1 MYNNVSE
8 TVQSLKDYLGDIRN
22 ENISESADAQRKFC
36 SSNAFIDGLGV
47 TILNHS
53 YLHSLILGEV
63 KKGDIVQLYQ
73 VDGNQRV
80 GALMLIRYG
89 NYKFGSKIED
99 SVIPYQ
105 RKVKDENGKI
115 FRDEKGDPVWEKA
128 EFDIAKKTF
137 TDLPEE
143 LQRQFDTFQVKVAT
157 HRDCTMADISK
168 LIRKYN
174 SGTSMNA
181 SQKSFTYLDM
191 YARKVKTI
199 AATDFFNES
208 TSLTENQNKKGVW
221 ESIVMRAMMTVF
233 HLDDWKKSAKDMAV
247 FLNHNASDME
257 FDLFQDMAN
266 SLCDVCGDAYK
277 KLFNVKNIPIWFAAY
292 DHFLKLGIE
301 NIKFRKF
308 LDAFQE
314 NLHMSPVEREYD
326 FKKLEGNIT
335 WDKLDEQSGTTD
347 GSLVKAK
354 IETLCQLIDE
364 FFSIGNEEKTETEL
378 VVEENNTVAEVNES
392 DDLSNEYA
400 EILKFVQENVRLDID
415 RDDISVY
422 DLYLLKWMNDD
433 SNIYKAGKDVVFALM
448 AYATDKGE
456 DKEFKVWLDKEN
468 SKNNTYSSSHK
479 TNFTYLKRD
488 FDEFLQKEN
497 GGKAA

>member
-36 SSNAFIDGLGV
+36 SSNTFIDGLGV

-63 KKGDIVQLYQ
+63 KKGDVVQLYQ

-115 FRDEKGDPVWEKA
+115 VRDEKGDPVWEKA

-137 TDLPEE
+137 ADLPEE

-314 NLHMSPVEREYD
+314 NLHMSPVECEYD

-354 IETLCQLIDE
+354 IDTLCQLIDE
-364 FFSIGNEEKTETEL
+364 FFSIEKTEKTETEP
-378 VVEENNTVAEVNES
+378 VVEENNNTVEETNEV
-392 DDLSNEYA
+392 
-400 EILKFVQENVRLDID
+400 EIDPVLKFAQDNVRDTIEPEDIA
-415 RDDISVY
+415 
-422 DLYLLKWMNDD
+422 LYKDFLSDFVKDE
-433 SNIYKAGKDVVFALM
+433 SPIYKAGEETVIALM
-448 AYATDKGE
+448 AYATDIEK
-456 DKEFKVWLDKEN
+456 DAEFSEWIDREN
-468 SKNNTYSSSHK
+468 YKNNTYSTSHK

-488 FDEFLQKEN
+488 FDEFLEKEN
-497 GGKAA
+497 GGKVA

>member
-22 ENISESADAQRKFC
+22 ENISEGADAQRKFC
-36 SSNAFIDGLGV
+36 SSNTFIDGLGV

-63 KKGDIVQLYQ
+63 KKGDVVQLYQ

-115 FRDEKGDPVWEKA
+115 VRDEKGDPVWEKA

-137 TDLPEE
+137 ADLPEE

-314 NLHMSPVEREYD
+314 NLHMSPVECEYD

-354 IETLCQLIDE
+354 IETLCLLIDE
-364 FFSIGNEEKTETEL
+364 FFSIEKTEKTETEPA
-378 VVEENNTVAEVNES
+378 VEENNNTVKETNEV
-392 DDLSNEYA
+392 
-400 EILKFVQENVRLDID
+400 EIDPVLKFAQDNVRDTIEPEDIA
-415 RDDISVY
+415 
-422 DLYLLKWMNDD
+422 LYKDFLSDFVKDE
-433 SNIYKAGKDVVFALM
+433 SPIYKAGEETVIALM
-448 AYATDKGE
+448 AYATDIEK
-456 DKEFKVWLDKEN
+456 DAEFSEWLDKEN
-468 SKNNTYSSSHK
+468 AKNNTYSTSHK

-488 FDEFLQKEN
+488 FDEFLEKEN

>member
-36 SSNAFIDGLGV
+36 SSNTFIDGLGV

-63 KKGDIVQLYQ
+63 KKGDVVQLYQ

-115 FRDEKGDPVWEKA
+115 VRDEKGDPVWEKA

-137 TDLPEE
+137 ADLPEE

-308 LDAFQE
+308 LDAFQD
-314 NLHMSPVEREYD
+314 NLHMSPVECEYD

-354 IETLCQLIDE
+354 IDTLCQLIDE
-364 FFSIGNEEKTETEL
+364 FFSIEKTEKTETEP
-378 VVEENNTVAEVNES
+378 VVEENNNTVEETNEV
-392 DDLSNEYA
+392 
-400 EILKFVQENVRLDID
+400 EIDPVLKFAQDNVRDTIEPEDIA
-415 RDDISVY
+415 
-422 DLYLLKWMNDD
+422 LYKDFLSDFVKDE
-433 SNIYKAGKDVVFALM
+433 SPIYKAGEETVIALM
-448 AYATDKGE
+448 AYATDIEK
-456 DKEFKVWLDKEN
+456 DAEFSEWIDREN

-488 FDEFLQKEN
+488 FDEFLEKEN
-497 GGKAA
+497 GGNKAA

>member
-36 SSNAFIDGLGV
+36 SSNTFIDGLGV

-63 KKGDIVQLYQ
+63 KKGDVVQLYQ

-115 FRDEKGDPVWEKA
+115 VRDEKGDPVWEKA

-137 TDLPEE
+137 ADLPEE

-314 NLHMSPVEREYD
+314 NLHMSPVECEYD

-354 IETLCQLIDE
+354 IETLCLLIDE
-364 FFSIGNEEKTETEL
+364 FFSIEKTEKTETEPA
-378 VVEENNTVAEVNES
+378 VEENNNTVKETNEV
-392 DDLSNEYA
+392 
-400 EILKFVQENVRLDID
+400 EIDPVLKFAQDNVRDTIEPEDIA
-415 RDDISVY
+415 
-422 DLYLLKWMNDD
+422 LYKDFLSDFVKDE
-433 SNIYKAGKDVVFALM
+433 SPIYKAGEETVIALM
-448 AYATDKGE
+448 AYATDIEK
-456 DKEFKVWLDKEN
+456 DAEFSEWLDKEN
-468 SKNNTYSSSHK
+468 AKNNTYSPSHK

>member
-36 SSNAFIDGLGV
+36 SSNTFIDGLGV

-63 KKGDIVQLYQ
+63 KKGDVVQLYQ

-115 FRDEKGDPVWEKA
+115 VRDEKGDPVWEKA

-137 TDLPEE
+137 ADLPEE

-314 NLHMSPVEREYD
+314 NLHMSPVECEYD

-354 IETLCQLIDE
+354 IDTLCQLIDE
-364 FFSIGNEEKTETEL
+364 FFSIEKAEKTETEP
-378 VVEENNTVAEVNES
+378 VVEENNNTVEETNEV
-392 DDLSNEYA
+392 
-400 EILKFVQENVRLDID
+400 EIDPVLKFAQDNVRDTIEPEDIA
-415 RDDISVY
+415 
-422 DLYLLKWMNDD
+422 LYKDFLSDFVKDE
-433 SNIYKAGKDVVFALM
+433 SPIYKAGEETVIALM
-448 AYATDKGE
+448 AYATDIEK
-456 DKEFKVWLDKEN
+456 DAEFSEWIDREN

-488 FDEFLQKEN
+488 FDEFLEKEN

>member
-36 SSNAFIDGLGV
+36 SSNTFIDGLGV

-63 KKGDIVQLYQ
+63 KKGDVVQLYQ

-115 FRDEKGDPVWEKA
+115 VRDEKGDPVWEKA

-137 TDLPEE
+137 ADLPEE

-308 LDAFQE
+308 LDAFQD
-314 NLHMSPVEREYD
+314 NLHMSPVECEYD

-354 IETLCQLIDE
+354 IDTLCQLIDE
-364 FFSIGNEEKTETEL
+364 FFSIEKTEKTETEP
-378 VVEENNTVAEVNES
+378 VVEENNNTVEETNEV
-392 DDLSNEYA
+392 
-400 EILKFVQENVRLDID
+400 EIDPVLKFAQDNVRDTIEPEDIA
-415 RDDISVY
+415 
-422 DLYLLKWMNDD
+422 LYKDFLSDFVKDE
-433 SNIYKAGKDVVFALM
+433 SPIYKAGEETVIALM
-448 AYATDKGE
+448 AYATDIEK
-456 DKEFKVWLDKEN
+456 DAEFSEWLDKEN
-468 SKNNTYSSSHK
+468 AKNNTYSSSHK

-488 FDEFLQKEN
+488 FDEFLEKEN

>member
-36 SSNAFIDGLGV
+36 SSNTFIDGLGV

-63 KKGDIVQLYQ
+63 KKGDVVQLYQ

-105 RKVKDENGKI
+105 RKVKDKNGKI
-115 FRDEKGDPVWEKA
+115 VRDEKGDPVWEKA

-137 TDLPEE
+137 ADLPEE

-292 DHFLKLGIE
+292 DHFLKLGVE

-314 NLHMSPVEREYD
+314 NLHMSPVECEYD

-354 IETLCQLIDE
+354 IDTLCQLIDE
-364 FFSIGNEEKTETEL
+364 FFSIEKAEKTETEP
-378 VVEENNTVAEVNES
+378 VVEENNNTVEETNEV
-392 DDLSNEYA
+392 
-400 EILKFVQENVRLDID
+400 EIDPVLKFAQDNVRDTIEPEDIA
-415 RDDISVY
+415 
-422 DLYLLKWMNDD
+422 LYKDFLSDFVKDE
-433 SNIYKAGKDVVFALM
+433 SPIYKAGEETVIALM
-448 AYATDKGE
+448 AYATDIEK
-456 DKEFKVWLDKEN
+456 DAEFSEWIDREN

-488 FDEFLQKEN
+488 FDEFLEKGN

>member
-36 SSNAFIDGLGV
+36 SSNTFIDGLGV

-63 KKGDIVQLYQ
+63 KKGDVVQLYQ

-115 FRDEKGDPVWEKA
+115 VRDEKGDPVWEKA

-137 TDLPEE
+137 ADLPEE

-292 DHFLKLGIE
+292 DHFLKLGVE

-314 NLHMSPVEREYD
+314 NLHMSPVECEYD

-354 IETLCQLIDE
+354 IDTLCQLIDE
-364 FFSIGNEEKTETEL
+364 FFSIEKAEKTETEP
-378 VVEENNTVAEVNES
+378 VVEENNNTVEETNEV
-392 DDLSNEYA
+392 
-400 EILKFVQENVRLDID
+400 EIDPVLKFAQDNVRDTIEPEDIA
-415 RDDISVY
+415 
-422 DLYLLKWMNDD
+422 LYKDFLSDFVKDE
-433 SNIYKAGKDVVFALM
+433 SPIYKAGEETVIALM
-448 AYATDKGE
+448 AYATDIEK
-456 DKEFKVWLDKEN
+456 DAEFSEWIDREN

-488 FDEFLQKEN
+488 FDEFLEKGN

>member
-36 SSNAFIDGLGV
+36 SSNTFIDGLGV

-63 KKGDIVQLYQ
+63 KKGDVVQLYQ

-115 FRDEKGDPVWEKA
+115 VRDEKGDPVWEKA

-137 TDLPEE
+137 ADLPEE

-314 NLHMSPVEREYD
+314 NLHMSPVECEYD

-354 IETLCQLIDE
+354 IDTLCQLIDE
-364 FFSIGNEEKTETEL
+364 FFSIEKTEKTETEP
-378 VVEENNTVAEVNES
+378 VVEENNNTVEETNEV
-392 DDLSNEYA
+392 
-400 EILKFVQENVRLDID
+400 EIDPVLKFAQDNVRDTIEPEDIA
-415 RDDISVY
+415 
-422 DLYLLKWMNDD
+422 LYKDFLSDFVKDE
-433 SNIYKAGKDVVFALM
+433 SPIYKAGEETVIALM
-448 AYATDKGE
+448 AYATDIEK
-456 DKEFKVWLDKEN
+456 DAEFSEWIDREN
-468 SKNNTYSSSHK
+468 SKNNTYSTSHK

-488 FDEFLQKEN
+488 FDEFLEKEN

>member
-36 SSNAFIDGLGV
+36 SSNTFIDGLGV

-63 KKGDIVQLYQ
+63 KKGDVVQLYQ

-115 FRDEKGDPVWEKA
+115 VRDEKGDPVWEKA

-137 TDLPEE
+137 ADLPEE

-314 NLHMSPVEREYD
+314 NLHMSPVECEYD

-354 IETLCQLIDE
+354 IDTLCQLIDE
-364 FFSIGNEEKTETEL
+364 FFSIEKTEKTETEP
-378 VVEENNTVAEVNES
+378 VVEENNNTVEETNEV
-392 DDLSNEYA
+392 
-400 EILKFVQENVRLDID
+400 EIDPVLKFAQDNVRDTIEPEDIA
-415 RDDISVY
+415 
-422 DLYLLKWMNDD
+422 LYKDFLSDFVKDE
-433 SNIYKAGKDVVFALM
+433 SPIYKAGEETVIALM
-448 AYATDKGE
+448 AYATDIEK
-456 DKEFKVWLDKEN
+456 DAEFSEWIDREN

-488 FDEFLQKEN
+488 FDEFLEKEN

>member
-36 SSNAFIDGLGV
+36 SSNTFIDGLGV

-63 KKGDIVQLYQ
+63 KKGDVVQLYQ

-115 FRDEKGDPVWEKA
+115 VRDEKGDPVWEKA

-137 TDLPEE
+137 ADLPEE

-314 NLHMSPVEREYD
+314 NLHMNPVECEYD

-354 IETLCQLIDE
+354 IDTLCQLIDE
-364 FFSIGNEEKTETEL
+364 FFSIEKAEKTETEP
-378 VVEENNTVAEVNES
+378 VVEENNNTVEETNEV
-392 DDLSNEYA
+392 
-400 EILKFVQENVRLDID
+400 EIDPVLKFAQDNVRDTIEPEDIA
-415 RDDISVY
+415 
-422 DLYLLKWMNDD
+422 LYKDFLSDFVKDE
-433 SNIYKAGKDVVFALM
+433 SPIYKAGEETVIALM
-448 AYATDKGE
+448 AYATDIEK
-456 DKEFKVWLDKEN
+456 DAEFSEWIDREN

-488 FDEFLQKEN
+488 FDEFLEKGN

>member
-36 SSNAFIDGLGV
+36 SSNTFIDGLGV

-63 KKGDIVQLYQ
+63 KKGDVVQLYQ

-115 FRDEKGDPVWEKA
+115 VRDEKGDPVWEKA

-137 TDLPEE
+137 ADLPEE

-257 FDLFQDMAN
+257 FDLFHDMAN

-314 NLHMSPVEREYD
+314 NLHMSPVECEYD

-354 IETLCQLIDE
+354 IDTLCQLIDE
-364 FFSIGNEEKTETEL
+364 FFSIEKTEKTETEP
-378 VVEENNTVAEVNES
+378 VVEENNNTVEETNEV
-392 DDLSNEYA
+392 
-400 EILKFVQENVRLDID
+400 EIDPVLKFAQDNVRDTIEPEDIA
-415 RDDISVY
+415 
-422 DLYLLKWMNDD
+422 LYKDFLSDFVKDE
-433 SNIYKAGKDVVFALM
+433 SPIYKAGEETVIALM
-448 AYATDKGE
+448 AYATDIEK
-456 DKEFKVWLDKEN
+456 DAEFSEWIDREN

-488 FDEFLQKEN
+488 FDEFLEKGN

>member
-36 SSNAFIDGLGV
+36 SSNTFIDGLGV

-63 KKGDIVQLYQ
+63 KKGDVVQLYQ

-115 FRDEKGDPVWEKA
+115 VRDEKGDPVWEKA

-137 TDLPEE
+137 ADLPEE

-257 FDLFQDMAN
+257 FDLFQNMAN
-266 SLCDVCGDAYK
+266 SLCDVCRDAYK

-292 DHFLKLGIE
+292 DHFFKLGIE

-314 NLHMSPVEREYD
+314 NLHMSPVECEYD

-364 FFSIGNEEKTETEL
+364 FFSIEKVEKTENEP
-378 VVEENNTVAEVNES
+378 VAEENNTVEEPNKI
-392 DDLSNEYA
+392 
-400 EILKFVQENVRLDID
+400 EIDPVLKFAQDNVRDTIEPEDIA
-415 RDDISVY
+415 
-422 DLYLLKWMNDD
+422 LYKDFLSDFVKDD
-433 SNIYKAGKDVVFALM
+433 SHIYEAGEETVIALM
-448 AYATDKGE
+448 AYASDIEK
-456 DKEFKVWLDKEN
+456 DAEFSEWIDKEN
-468 SKNNTYSSSHK
+468 SKNNTYSSSNK
-479 TNFTYLKRD
+479 TNFTYLKRK
-488 FDEFLQKEN
+488 FDEFLEKEN

>member
-36 SSNAFIDGLGV
+36 SSNTFIDGLGV

-63 KKGDIVQLYQ
+63 KKGDVVQLYQ

-115 FRDEKGDPVWEKA
+115 VRDEKGDPVWEKA

-137 TDLPEE
+137 ADLPEE

-308 LDAFQE
+308 LDAFQD
-314 NLHMSPVEREYD
+314 NLHMSPVECEYD

-354 IETLCQLIDE
+354 IDTLCQLIDE
-364 FFSIGNEEKTETEL
+364 FFSIEKTEKTETEP
-378 VVEENNTVAEVNES
+378 VVEENNNTVEETNEV
-392 DDLSNEYA
+392 
-400 EILKFVQENVRLDID
+400 EIDPVLKFAQDNVRDTIEPEDIA
-415 RDDISVY
+415 
-422 DLYLLKWMNDD
+422 LYKDFLSDFVKDE
-433 SNIYKAGKDVVFALM
+433 SPIYKAGEETVIALM
-448 AYATDKGE
+448 AYATDIEK
-456 DKEFKVWLDKEN
+456 DAEFSEWIDREN

-488 FDEFLQKEN
+488 FDEFLEKGN

>member
-36 SSNAFIDGLGV
+36 SSNTFIDGLGV

-63 KKGDIVQLYQ
+63 KKGDVVQLYQ

-99 SVIPYQ
+99 SVITYQ

-115 FRDEKGDPVWEKA
+115 VRDEKGDPVWEKA

-137 TDLPEE
+137 ADLPEE

-314 NLHMSPVEREYD
+314 NLHMSPVECEYD

-354 IETLCQLIDE
+354 IDTLCQLIDE
-364 FFSIGNEEKTETEL
+364 FFSIEKAEKTETEP
-378 VVEENNTVAEVNES
+378 VVEENNNTVEETNEV
-392 DDLSNEYA
+392 
-400 EILKFVQENVRLDID
+400 EIDPVLKFAQDNVRDTIEPEDIA
-415 RDDISVY
+415 
-422 DLYLLKWMNDD
+422 LYKDFLSDFVKDE
-433 SNIYKAGKDVVFALM
+433 SPIYKAGEETVIALM
-448 AYATDKGE
+448 AYATDIEK
-456 DKEFKVWLDKEN
+456 DAEFSEWIDREN

-488 FDEFLQKEN
+488 FDEFLEKGN

>member
-36 SSNAFIDGLGV
+36 SSNTFIDGLGV

-63 KKGDIVQLYQ
+63 KKGDVVQLYQ

-115 FRDEKGDPVWEKA
+115 VRDEKGDPVWEKA

-137 TDLPEE
+137 ADLPEE

-314 NLHMSPVEREYD
+314 NLHMSPVECEYD

-354 IETLCQLIDE
+354 IDTLCQLIDE
-364 FFSIGNEEKTETEL
+364 FFSIEKAEKTETEP
-378 VVEENNTVAEVNES
+378 VVEENNNTVEETNEV
-392 DDLSNEYA
+392 
-400 EILKFVQENVRLDID
+400 EIDPVLKFAQDNVRDTIEPEDIA
-415 RDDISVY
+415 
-422 DLYLLKWMNDD
+422 LYKDFLSDFVKDE
-433 SNIYKAGKDVVFALM
+433 SPIYKAGEETVIALM
-448 AYATDKGE
+448 AYATDIEK
-456 DKEFKVWLDKEN
+456 DAEFSEWIDREN

>member
-36 SSNAFIDGLGV
+36 SSNTFIDGLGV

-63 KKGDIVQLYQ
+63 KKGDVVQLYQ

-115 FRDEKGDPVWEKA
+115 VRDEKGDPVWEKA

-137 TDLPEE
+137 ADLPEE

-314 NLHMSPVEREYD
+314 NLHMSPVECEYD

-354 IETLCQLIDE
+354 IDTLCQLIDE
-364 FFSIGNEEKTETEL
+364 FFSIEKAEKTETEP
-378 VVEENNTVAEVNES
+378 VVEENNNTVEETNEV
-392 DDLSNEYA
+392 
-400 EILKFVQENVRLDID
+400 EIDPVLKFAQDNVRDTIEPEDIA
-415 RDDISVY
+415 
-422 DLYLLKWMNDD
+422 LYKDFLSDFVKDE
-433 SNIYKAGKDVVFALM
+433 SPIYKAGEETVIALM
-448 AYATDKGE
+448 AYATDIEK
-456 DKEFKVWLDKEN
+456 DAEFSEWIDREN

-488 FDEFLQKEN
+488 FDEFLEKGN